1 MENEIEIRSGKM
13 QHIIGMPPSKLLQYG
28 TFVIMFS
35 LCILLGISL
44 FLKLPRYFE
53 ITGKIRNTNVI
64 EGYVTDKTLLQEIEK
79 GNFVNILFDDEKIYS
94 TRIDSVSDN
103 IQVDKNQYI
112 LKIFMDIPEEIQCG
126 KKLYKFQRQDNIH
139 LLIQSKSKAIIN
151 YMLK

>member
-1 MENEIEIRSGKM
+1 M

-35 LCILLGISL
+35 LCILLGFSL
-44 FLKLPRYFE
+44 FLELPHYFE
-53 ITGKIRNTNVI
+53 IEGKIVTTNTI
-64 EGYVTDKTLLQEIEK
+64 EGYVMDRTLLQEIEK
-79 GNFVNILFDDEKIYS
+79 GNFVSILFDGEKIYS
-94 TRIDSVSDN
+94 TRIDSVSDK

-126 KKLYKFQRQDNIH
+126 KKLYRFQKQDNIP